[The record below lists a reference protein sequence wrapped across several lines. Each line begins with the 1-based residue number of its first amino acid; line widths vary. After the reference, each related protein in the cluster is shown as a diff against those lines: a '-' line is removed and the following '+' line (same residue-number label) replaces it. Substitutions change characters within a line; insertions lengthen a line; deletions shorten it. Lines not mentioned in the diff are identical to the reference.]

1 MPDPELEPWTVEAP
15 TGPATPLGAML
26 ERVVVAGI
34 GLTAQSRLADGGGE
48 LTLPQWR
55 VLTLLGLGPDGMTV
69 SRIATALGVTIPAT
83 GRQLRRLA
91 FRGLVMLGPDPTDRR
106 STRATLTEVGWRL
119 RATVFAERRR
129 RIEAAV
135 ATLEQDPALL
145 EQLAEVTAAL
155 EAAAGQPS
163 VPRRRRSG

>member
-1 MPDPELEPWTVEAP
+1 MTDTPMEPMAAAGTIA
-15 TGPATPLGAML
+15 ATTALGAMV

-34 GLTAQSRLADGGGE
+34 GLTAQSRLADGAGE

-69 SRIATALGVTIPAT
+69 SRIATALGVTVPAT

-91 FRGLVMLGPDPTDRR
+91 FRGLVVLGPDPYDRR

-119 RATVFAERRR
+119 RASVFAERRR
-129 RIEAAV
+129 RIEAALAGREV
-135 ATLEQDPALL
+135 GPDVLDAL
-145 EQLAEVTAAL
+145 ASVTAAL
-155 EAAAGQPS
+155 EAAAGQPPA
-163 VPRRRRSG
+163 PRGRVG